1 MFRSCDRCEK
11 PATVHLTEIKAGAK
25 TEKHLCEDCA
35 RSLHAPQASQE
46 LLKLMKSFEPAQ
58 SLSTTGAGE
67 LARTCPECGMTYA
80 EFRQQGRFGCAKDYE
95 IFGDDIEKL
104 LKKIHGIARYTGKS
118 PKGGTVEGG
127 LRLDALARARKLLAD
142 AVESENYEEA
152 ARLRDEIRKLADAP
166 PTIVPAAPR
175 AARGPGAAGPGAA
188 GPAAGGPKS
197 SGPESGP
204 DKPPGSAKG
213 GAEG

>member
-25 TEKHLCEDCA
+25 TERHLCEDCA
-35 RSLHAPQASQE
+35 RTLHAPQPSQE

-58 SLSTTGAGE
+58 SLSGTGAGE
-67 LARTCPECGMTYA
+67 LARACPECGMTYA

-95 IFGDDIEKL
+95 IFGDEIEKL

-127 LRLDALARARKLLAD
+127 LRLDALAKARKALGE

-152 ARLRDEIRKLADAP
+152 ARLRDEIRRLADAP
-166 PTIVPAAPR
+166 STIVPAAAR
-175 AARGPGAAGPGAA
+175 GSRGPGAGA
-188 GPAAGGPKS
+188 PKS
-197 SGPESGP
+197 SSPESGP
-204 DKPPGSAKG
+204 GKPPGSVKG
-213 GAEG
+213 GAES